1 LYIVNFINNVILDN
15 FFNLN
20 ICILNCVQIFFIYLL
35 YSSEHPPKFGA
46 FEKINYIVEYRHM
59 AYNTTSF
66 KNKLKAVEEWLSKEY
81 GSVHTGRATPMIL
94 DSINVESYGSY
105 MPIKNVA
112 SVSIEDPKTLRI
124 APWDKNQIKAIE
136 SAISAANL
144 GLSVVSDSD
153 GVRAIFPM
161 LTTENRSKLVK
172 ILKEKLEDARI
183 SVRKERQAE
192 IDTTSELPEDD
203 AKRAKDDIQKCVDEA
218 NQNLEAI
225 FAKKET
231 DLMNN

>member
-1 LYIVNFINNVILDN
+1 
-15 FFNLN
+15 
-20 ICILNCVQIFFIYLL
+20 
-35 YSSEHPPKFGA
+35 
-46 FEKINYIVEYRHM
+46 M
-59 AYNTTSF
+59 AYNTTNF
-66 KNKLKAVEEWLSKEY
+66 KTKLKGVEEWLSKEY
-81 GSVHTGRATPMIL
+81 GGVHTGRATPMIL
-94 DSINVESYGSY
+94 DSVMVESYGTY

-124 APWDKNQIKAIE
+124 APWDKSQIKALE

-192 IDTTSELPEDD
+192 IDSTSGLPEDE

-218 NQNLEAI
+218 NNNLEAI
-225 FAKKET
+225 FSKKET